1 MKKNKHTVGIEG
13 ASEKPIVCHCIT
25 TGGTGTIEGQDF
37 TLNLLFRGKKN
48 INVKFYTAD
57 FDHASDSHEE
67 LKIQAAVLDR
77 LSRHLHKQ
85 KDHSDTLGS
94 LNSIEIA
101 SSLIVSTDDLD
112 CNALDFLLADVPEEH
127 KAEAEAGARMLFDQE
142 MLNTNMGHGGYGN
155 PIMGALCSAY
165 HAPQLK
171 QIVDDIVA
179 RIKLDTGCD
188 HYIIIFAGLTGATGL
203 SFLPILLE
211 RLKAHKKNGDDLK
224 VFAVLDAGSFRAHSG
239 AYQDPRY
246 RGERDVKGK
255 AAGVVASLEADGL
268 LDVLECAVA
277 ITPMSESGE
286 PYQLCSAL
294 ALEGAQHRHTSI
306 ESLIAG
312 KVILDQICGDGEEH
326 EYHAVANSGKKVFE
340 IRRSPECPR
349 RPLSLDDLGLDA
361 AAFHSMVRML
371 GIGASIK
378 SIILSLD
385 DSAIANIPALDG
397 ALKNQSLAQ
406 VKAGLREGAHAC
418 EILLRHIHDFCL
430 TGSDWEQPPER
441 FHEADN
447 YRLAETNAIDEILR
461 GDCTGQFNVSS
472 LTTYYEVT
480 EKRER
485 KITSNAAYNK
495 SIKKCIDRTSADSV
509 EDFFTQLFK
518 LAR

>member
-1 MKKNKHTVGIEG
+1 MKINKHTRIEG
-13 ASEKPIVCHCIT
+13 ASEKPKMLHCVGV
-25 TGGTGTIEGQDF
+25 GGSSAVQIQDF
-37 TLNLLFRGKKN
+37 ILNVSFCADKN
-48 INVKFYTAD
+48 IHAAIYTAD

-85 KDHSDTLGS
+85 KDHSGVLGS

-112 CNALDFLLADVPEEH
+112 CKTLDFLLDGVPEEH
-127 KAEAEAGARMLFDQE
+127 KAEAEAGARMLFDEQ

-155 PIMGALCSAY
+155 PTMGALCSAY

-171 QIVDDIVA
+171 QIVDEIVE
-179 RIKLDTGCD
+179 RIRMNNGCE

-211 RLKAHKKNGDDLK
+211 RLAWHKERGNDLK
-224 VFAVLDAGSFRAHSG
+224 VFAALDAGSFRAHSG

-246 RGERDVKGK
+246 KGDRDVKGK
-255 AAGVVASLEADGL
+255 AAGVLASLEADGL
-268 LDVLECAVA
+268 LDVVECAVA

-286 PYQLCSAL
+286 PYQLCPAL

-312 KVILDQICGDGEEH
+312 KVILDLICGDDEE
-326 EYHAVANSGKKVFE
+326 EYHAVRNSGRKVFE

-361 AAFHSMVRML
+361 FAFHSMVRML
-371 GIGASIK
+371 GVGASVK

-406 VKAGLREGAHAC
+406 VKAGLREGAQAC

-430 TGSDWEQPPER
+430 TGSDWEQPVDR

-447 YRLAETNAIDEILR
+447 YRLADTNAIDEILR

-480 EKRER
+480 DKNGRER
-485 KITSNAAYNK
+485 KITSTAGYNK
-495 SIKKCIDRTSADSV
+495 TIKKYIDRISAESV
-509 EDFFTQLFK
+509 DDFFIQLFK